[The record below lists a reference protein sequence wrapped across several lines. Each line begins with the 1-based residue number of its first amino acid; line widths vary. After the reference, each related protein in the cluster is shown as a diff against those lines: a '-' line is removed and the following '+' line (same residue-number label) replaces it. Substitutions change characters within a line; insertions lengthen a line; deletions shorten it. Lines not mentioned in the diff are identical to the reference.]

1 MVYSEHIF
9 GARLALS
16 VCFYILSTLILLNKA
31 AFLLFTA
38 IGAVYFDSL
47 PSLPSRGLVPLD
59 SFITPVLVNL
69 K

>member
-1 MVYSEHIF
+1 MVFSEHIF
-9 GARLALS
+9 SARLALS

-31 AFLLFTA
+31 AFLLLTA

-47 PSLPSRGLVPLD
+47 PSLPSRGLVPLV